1 MGELSAGVK
10 NGVTE
15 TVVKL
20 TRFAFCN
27 LSETATIFAGRAVEA
42 PSQGAEPIMVR
53 CQVWP
58 RLINDASKFGTE
70 ITFALLK
77 GMPNVPD

>member
-1 MGELSAGVK
+1 MGVK

-27 LSETATIFAGRAVEA
+27 LSETATIFAGTAVEA

-53 CQVWP
+53 CQVLP
-58 RLINDASKFGTE
+58 RVINDASKFGTVT
-70 ITFALLK
+70 TFARLN
-77 GMPNVPD
+77 GRPNVPG